1 MLLLVLDIE
10 SINEYDDENE
20 EEGQPLLT
28 PETID
33 IVLFKELNWTKMY
46 HTTFA
51 TYLWDATLVGL
62 LIG

>member
-1 MLLLVLDIE
+1 VLLLVLDIE

-33 IVLFKELNWTKMY
+33 IVLFKELNWTKIY
-46 HTTFA
+46 QSTFA
-51 TYLWDATLVGL
+51 TYL
-62 LIG
+62 